1 MLIAASIGVMV
12 QVSKWRCH
20 PLKDRYVH
28 SASAREKNRRLLMQN
43 KNTPASNPVRHSE
56 HRDHTTPRG
65 ESMKF
70 LLSTEPH
77 S

>member
-1 MLIAASIGVMV
+1 
-12 QVSKWRCH
+12 
-20 PLKDRYVH
+20 
-28 SASAREKNRRLLMQN
+28 MQN

-56 HRDHTTPRG
+56 HRGHTTPRG

-70 LLSTEPH
+70 LLSTGPH